1 MASLRR
7 SEGNFPCTALA
18 LTQEHSGE
26 KMKRKN
32 RIVSVVLAILAIAM
46 VAAAPA
52 ISQNNL
58 ARVRAATAQFHRP
71 EAAQAAGY
79 DLVPGLD
86 YCFDNPGVGAMGY
99 HYINTGILDTTV
111 ELLRPEAMVYAPGPD
126 GILQLAAVEY
136 IVPAALWDAENSEL
150 PMLLGQHF
158 HLNANLGVYVLHAWI
173 WKNNPS
179 GIFEDWN
186 PTVSCP

>member
-1 MASLRR
+1 
-7 SEGNFPCTALA
+7 
-18 LTQEHSGE
+18 
-26 KMKRKN
+26 MKRKN
-32 RIVSVVLAILAIAM
+32 LVTSVVLTILVFTM
-46 VAAAPA
+46 VAAVPA
-52 ISQNNL
+52 FSQNDL
-58 ARVRAATAQFHRP
+58 AQVREATAQFHRP

-86 YCFDNPGVGAMGY
+86 YCFNNPGVGAMGY

-136 IVPAALWDAENSEL
+136 IVPAGPWDAENTEL

-186 PTVSCP
+186 PNVSCP